1 MGQSEFPS
9 VRQKTLILSIISLRL
24 IVSIAPNQ
32 ARVTTKETTLQKS
45 LLSNENVV
53 TDITVTWDS
62 FLHRFSLKDL
72 APNVTITQSS
82 TRDFYFPEINGS
94 IPQLHFTVTCKHKL
108 ISPVIFPRFT
118 RVYIAISYNDTYT
131 LLHQSKNHR
140 CQNLEWE
147 YINLTVDSNNGSIPL
162 VTNGS
167 KYHLRYR
174 SWSLFLC
181 LWVH

>member
-72 APNVTITQSS
+72 APNVTITQN
-82 TRDFYFPEINGS
+82 TPRDF
-94 IPQLHFTVTCKHKL
+94 
-108 ISPVIFPRFT
+108 
-118 RVYIAISYNDTYT
+118 
-131 LLHQSKNHR
+131 
-140 CQNLEWE
+140 
-147 YINLTVDSNNGSIPL
+147 
-162 VTNGS
+162 
-167 KYHLRYR
+167 
-174 SWSLFLC
+174 
-181 LWVH
+181 